1 MSSATKFDRPAARGT
16 IRLSGREPAG
26 LGRVDQPVAVGVAFA
41 PGVMRDPQA
50 WRLRSADGCQ
60 VACQLDPLARWPDGS
75 VQWLRVQLLASAGP
89 GARVEYRLSMAEDAV
104 TVSSGCGVRQRPGRL
119 TVATAG
125 GAYELSAGSA
135 ELFRRV
141 IPGDAAR
148 RSWSGESSVAAVSG
162 TEPVADGA
170 EAGWVCRLQY
180 KDRRGRAGRP
190 WVESVELEQA
200 GPVAVCARLR
210 GALGRRVGL
219 RFAARIT
226 FFPAL
231 DEVRL
236 ELTLDNP
243 RRARHRGG
251 YWDLG
256 DPASVLVGEWA
267 VEVRE
272 LPAAGAAEPG
282 GGRIVWVEQPGEPW
296 AETTG
301 WLEIHQESSGGENW
315 ASRNHVNR
323 HGRVPLRYR
332 GYRIR
337 RAAPSGNAGLPGE
350 LTLFG
355 DACEAEPRSFRAS
368 PAVAVSAGRQVA
380 GCAPLEFWERFPTA
394 IYAKPDGLQIGLLP
408 EQSADVHEVQGGERC
423 TRVVWLGWGR
433 QLSEVCTRLATY
445 HRPLLLTVAAADY
458 AASGAVSC
466 LPHDLAGASPDLRA
480 LQQEALAGERS
491 FFRKREV
498 IDEYGWRNYGDMWAD
513 HEQAYFSGTGPV
525 ISHHNNQYDLLQTLL
540 VHYLLS
546 GDRRWWKLA
555 DALARHVLDIDL
567 YHTCRDKAAY
577 NGGLF
582 WHTAHYR
589 DAGTGTHRGFSR
601 RMEPPVPGGGPG
613 NEHNYAS
620 GLLLYYYLTGDPRAR
635 QAVRGLADWVLAMD
649 AGQQHVLGMLSDAP
663 TGYATNTGMGGGLQD
678 LGRGA
683 ANSIRTLL
691 DGWLLTGQ
699 EEYWEKAGEFI
710 RRTVH
715 PADEVAAREL
725 DDAEERWS
733 YTVYLQTLLRFL
745 ELAEQAGRCDGMYD
759 YARESLLRYAR
770 WMAVHERRYLDHPE
784 RLEYPTETWPAQ
796 ELRKGTVLRLAARYA
811 EDQSERELFLRQAD
825 RILDWAW
832 RDLMVFATRACTRP
846 LALALQQG
854 YLEAYA
860 RSSLGNGIPP
870 SRGPSRRGGG
880 SWFDDTEPAEFVP
893 QKLQI
898 RRGLGAPR
906 QLLRMV
912 AGSVQPRRW
921 RPWLQTWAVQRVQQW
936 LGQ

>member
-1 MSSATKFDRPAARGT
+1 MPDPRGT
-16 IRLSGREPAG
+16 IRLSGCEPAG
-26 LGRVDQPVAVGVAFA
+26 LVRVNQPVAVGVAFA
-41 PGVMRDPQA
+41 AGVMRDPRA
-50 WRLRSADGCQ
+50 WRLRSAAGGE
-60 VACQLDPLARWPDGS
+60 VACQLDPLSRWPDGS
-75 VQWLRVQLLASAGP
+75 VQWLRVQFLASAGP
-89 GARVEYRLSMAEDAV
+89 GERVEYRLSVGDEAV
-104 TVSSGCGVRQRPGRL
+104 ATSSGCGVRRQSGRL
-119 TVATAG
+119 TVATVG
-125 GAYELSAGSA
+125 GEYELSAGSA
-135 ELFRRV
+135 ELFRRA
-141 IPGDAAR
+141 IPGDGR
-148 RSWSGESSVAAVSG
+148 GRSRSGESAAVAVSSS
-162 TEPVADGA
+162 AA
-170 EAGWVCRLQY
+170 ERAVAGWVCRLQY
-180 KDRRGRAGRP
+180 TDRRGRAGRP
-190 WVESVELEQA
+190 CVESVELEQA
-200 GPVAVCARLR
+200 GAVAVCARL
-210 GALGRRVGL
+210 GGTLGRRAGL
-219 RFAARIT
+219 RFTARIT
-226 FFPAL
+226 FFPAI
-231 DEVRL
+231 DDVRL
-236 ELTLDNP
+236 ELTLENP

-256 DPASVLVGEWA
+256 DPASVLVREWA

-282 GGRIVWVEQPGEPW
+282 EGRIVWAERPGEPPE
-296 AETTG
+296 ETRG

-337 RAAPSGNAGLPGE
+337 RAAPSGNARLPRD
-350 LTLFG
+350 LPLFG
-355 DACEAEPRSFRAS
+355 DVCEGEPRSYRAR
-368 PAVAVSAGRQVA
+368 PAVAVSAGQQVA

-394 IYAKPDGLQIGLLP
+394 IYAKPDCLQIGLLP

-423 TRVVWLGWGR
+423 TRVVWLGWGQ
-433 QLSEVCTRLATY
+433 QLSEVCRRLATY
-445 HRPLLLTVAAADY
+445 HRPLLLTADAADY

-466 LPHDLAGASPDLRA
+466 LPHDLAGASPELGT
-480 LQQEALAGERS
+480 LQQEAMEGARS
-491 FFRKREV
+491 FFRKRET

-525 ISHHNNQYDLLQTLL
+525 ISHHNNQYDLLQSLL
-540 VHYLLS
+540 VHSLLS
-546 GDRRWWKLA
+546 GDRRWWELG
-555 DALARHVLDIDL
+555 DALARHILDIDL
-567 YHTCRDKAAY
+567 YHTRRDKAAY

-601 RMEPPVPGGGPG
+601 KMEPPVVGGGPG

-635 QAVRGLADWVLAMD
+635 QAVQGLADWVLAMD
-649 AGQQHVLGMLSDAP
+649 AGQRHVLGMLSDAP

-683 ANSIRTLL
+683 GNSIQTLL
-691 DGWLLTGQ
+691 DGWLLTQQ

-715 PADEVAAREL
+715 PADDVFAREL
-725 DDAEERWS
+725 HDAEERWS
-733 YTVYLQTLLRFL
+733 YTVYLQALLRFL
-745 ELAEQAGRCDGMYD
+745 RLAEQAGRCDGMYD
-759 YARESLLRYAR
+759 YTRESLLRYAR

-796 ELRKGTVLRLAARYA
+796 ELRKGTVLWRAARYA
-811 EDQSERELFLRQAD
+811 EDESERDLFQRQAD

-860 RSSLGNGIPP
+860 RTSLGKTTSPCGMPVV
-870 SRGPSRRGGG
+870 RDGGF
-880 SWFDDTEPAEFVP
+880 WFEGTQPAEFVP
-893 QKLQI
+893 QKQAI
-898 RRGLGAPR
+898 RRSWGTPR
-906 QLLRMV
+906 QLLRML
-912 AGSVQPRRW
+912 AGSLQPQRW

>member
-1 MSSATKFDRPAARGT
+1 MRGC
-16 IRLSGREPAG
+16 EPVG
-26 LGRVDQPVAVGVAFA
+26 LGRVDQPVTVGVAFA
-41 PGVMRDPQA
+41 AGVMPDPRA
-50 WRLRSADGCQ
+50 WRLHSATGGE
-60 VACQLDPLARWPDGS
+60 VACQLEPLSRWPDGS
-75 VQWLRVQLLASAGP
+75 VQWLRVQFLASAGA
-89 GARVEYRLSMAEDAV
+89 GERVEYRLSVGDE
-104 TVSSGCGVRQRPGRL
+104 TVAGSSGSGVRQQSGRL

-125 GAYELSAGSA
+125 GVYELSAGSA
-135 ELFRRV
+135 ELFRRAV
-141 IPGDAAR
+141 PGDGTGRSRSGDSGAAGVSASATER
-148 RSWSGESSVAAVSG
+148 AA
-162 TEPVADGA
+162 T
-170 EAGWVCRLQY
+170 GWVCRLQY
-180 KDRRGRAGRP
+180 TDRRGRAGRP
-190 WVESVELEQA
+190 CVQSVTLEHA
-200 GPVAVCARLR
+200 GPVAVCARLH
-210 GALGRRVGL
+210 GTLGRRAGL
-219 RFAARIT
+219 RFTARIT
-226 FFPAL
+226 FFPDL
-231 DEVRL
+231 DDVRL
-236 ELTLDNP
+236 ELTLENS

-256 DPASVLVGEWA
+256 DPASVLVREWA

-272 LPAAGAAEPG
+272 LQAAGTAESD
-282 GGRIVWVEQPGEPW
+282 GGRIMWAEQPGEPW
-296 AETTG
+296 EETTG

-337 RAAPSGNAGLPGE
+337 RAAPSGNAGFPNDLP
-350 LTLFG
+350 LFG
-355 DACEAEPRSFRAS
+355 DACEGEPRSYRAS
-368 PAVAVSAGRQVA
+368 PTVAVSAGHQVA
-380 GCAPLEFWERFPTA
+380 GCAPLDFWERFPTA
-394 IYAKPDGLQIGLLP
+394 VYAKPDCLQIGLLP

-423 TRVVWLGWGR
+423 TRVVWLGWGQ
-433 QLSEVCTRLATY
+433 QLSEVCSRLARY
-445 HRPLLLTVAAADY
+445 HRPLLLTAEAADY

-466 LPHDLAGASPDLRA
+466 MPHDLAGASPDLGT
-480 LQQEALAGERS
+480 LQQEALEGERS

-513 HEQAYFSGTGPV
+513 HEQAYFSGAGPV

-546 GDRRWWKLA
+546 GDRRWWELG

-567 YHTCRDKAAY
+567 YHTRRDKAAY

-589 DAGTGTHRGFSR
+589 DAGTGTHRGLSR
-601 RMEPPVPGGGPG
+601 TMEPPVVGGGPG

-620 GLLLYYYLTGDPRAR
+620 GLLLYSYLTGDPRAR
-635 QAVRGLADWVLAMD
+635 QAVQGLADWVRAMD

-683 ANSIRTLL
+683 GNSIQTLL

-699 EEYWEKAGEFI
+699 EEYWEQAGEFI

-715 PADEVAAREL
+715 PADDVFAREL
-725 DDAEERWS
+725 HDAEERWS
-733 YTVYLQTLLRFL
+733 YTVYLQALLRFL
-745 ELAEQAGRCDGMYD
+745 RLAEQAGRCDGMYD
-759 YARESLLRYAR
+759 YTRESLLRYAR

-796 ELRKGTVLRLAARYA
+796 ELRKGTVLCLAARYA
-811 EDQSERELFLRQAD
+811 ATPGEGDLFRRQAA
-825 RILDWAW
+825 RVFAWAW
-832 RDLMVFATRACTRP
+832 CDLMVFATRACTRP

-860 RSSLGNGIPP
+860 RTSPGKEVAP
-870 SRGPSRRGGG
+870 SRCPSRCPGE
-880 SWFDDTEPAEFVP
+880 SWFDGTEPTEFVP

-898 RRGLGAPR
+898 RRSLTAPR
-906 QLLRMV
+906 QLLRMA
-912 AGSVQPRRW
+912 AGSVQPQRW
-921 RPWLQTWAVQRVQQW
+921 RPWLQTWAVQRVKQW